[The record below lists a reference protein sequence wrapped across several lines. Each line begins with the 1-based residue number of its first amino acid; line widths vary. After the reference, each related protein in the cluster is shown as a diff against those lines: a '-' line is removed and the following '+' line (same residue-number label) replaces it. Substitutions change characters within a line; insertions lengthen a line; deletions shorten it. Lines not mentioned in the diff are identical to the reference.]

1 MTCVSR
7 SYRRLSTIAF
17 DLISEE
23 KERKDNVRRS
33 LPMAAIVKRASN
45 AKKLLI
51 KAMKE
56 FQYQSFLF
64 NLMYHRFFMMV
75 NIFFWTDFCFKLN
88 RNISTHILT
97 FRNILNVLSRT
108 CRPISSLPHLT
119 VTASIYITNK
129 LTQILL
135 L

>member
-23 KERKDNVRRS
+23 KERRDNVRRS

-64 NLMYHRFFMMV
+64 NLMYHRFFMIV
-75 NIFFWTDFCFKLN
+75 N
-88 RNISTHILT
+88 
-97 FRNILNVLSRT
+97 
-108 CRPISSLPHLT
+108 SL
-119 VTASIYITNK
+119 
-129 LTQILL
+129 
-135 L
+135 